1 MLKSNN
7 ISKRNVAV
15 VATTILII
23 FLVGFFIRVDSIY
36 LEGIPDDQKAF
47 YQDQNGIPYMY
58 ELDSYYNYRLTENY
72 LDHGYLGDI
81 IINGTEWD
89 LHSYYPPGVPLDYPP
104 LIVYLTSFIYK
115 LANIFSQIPL
125 LTICFWIPAFIG
137 PFAGIV
143 AYLFTRRYTNEYGAL
158 AAGILTV
165 TAPLYLIRTV
175 PGWFDTDMFNV
186 IFPLLIV
193 WFFME
198 AVESKNSKMQIL
210 FTVLSAFSIFLFA
223 MAWNGWQ
230 YLFYIITVFCIV
242 YLVYGK
248 IKGSSIKNI
257 FNVFI
262 PFFMI
267 SIILIGITNF
277 SNIIDFIY
285 GPSELIQIG
294 SQSPWYPWPDLYVS
308 ISELMKPSL
317 EEFAAKIGPVLLGL
331 GIIGTFLTLRIMI
344 NKQLKERF
352 LNKMSWF
359 FYLLIVVWLLAGFV
373 SLEQGIRFIL
383 LLIPPLVISAGIMVG
398 ICIEYIKALEGKL
411 KGKEILVKL
420 LCLSFIVI
428 ISIPAVINAYE
439 SSSLTP
445 GADDDL
451 WNSAAWIQNN
461 TSNNTVIITEW
472 SYGHFFSAIADRPV
486 SLDGRSAYI
495 ETLPLRQFYNNSLF
509 NPQSPNTSREYW
521 IDKALCT
528 SNENLSLGIF
538 RMLSTGGDN
547 GYLVLNKYIGN
558 TSRSVEILNN
568 ILGVN
573 KNSAME
579 MLINNYKLSPEE
591 AEEVLKYTHP
601 DSPNPFVVVTYSDMI
616 YKAKWTFYFGEWDLS
631 ENSGKNYTYSLGT
644 LNITGSKV
652 NADNN
657 ITGDLTTNSIT
668 WNGETP
674 YCEIIVKNNET
685 EKHYLNKNSDF
696 CIFLLE
702 DIDEAV
708 VLDKQFE
715 NSMFAKLI
723 LEKSGSTNFRPVY
736 ENENAVVWK

>member
-1 MLKSNN
+1 MINLTKREIILKLS
-7 ISKRNVAV
+7 I
-15 VATTILII
+15 ILLI
-23 FLVGFFIRVDSIY
+23 FFVGFFLRLDSIY
-36 LEGIPDDQKAF
+36 LQGIPDDQKAF

-72 LDHGYLGDI
+72 LDHGYLGDT

-125 LTICFWIPAFIG
+125 LNICFWIPAFIG
-137 PFAGIV
+137 PLAGIV
-143 AYLFTRRYTNEYGAL
+143 AYMLVRRFTNDYGAL
-158 AAGILTV
+158 TAGILTV

-193 WFFME
+193 WFFIE

-210 FTVLSAFSIFLFA
+210 FTILSAFSMFLFA

-230 YLFYIITVFCIV
+230 YLFYIITTFCIV

-262 PFFMI
+262 SFFTV
-267 SIILIGITNF
+267 SVILIGITNF
-277 SNIIDFIY
+277 LNIIDFIY

-317 EEFAAKIGPVLLGL
+317 EEFVAKIGPILLGL

-344 NKQLKERF
+344 NNQLKERF

-359 FYLLIVVWLLAGFV
+359 FYSLIVVWLLAGFV

-398 ICIEYIKALEGKL
+398 ICVEYIKALEGKL
-411 KGKEILVKL
+411 NGKEILVKL

-451 WNSAAWIQNN
+451 WNSATWIQNN
-461 TSNNTVIITEW
+461 TSNNTVVITEW
-472 SYGHFFSAIADRPV
+472 SYGHFFSAIAGRPV
-486 SLDGRSAYI
+486 SFDGRSAYI

-538 RMLSTGGDN
+538 RMLSTSGDS
-547 GYLVLNKYIGN
+547 GYLILNKYISN

-568 ILGVN
+568 ILGID

-591 AEEVLKYTHP
+591 AEEVVKYTHP
-601 DSPNPFVVVTYSDMI
+601 NSPNPFVIVTYSDMI

-631 ENSGKNYTYSLGT
+631 KNSGKNYTYSLGT

-652 NADNN
+652 NTDNN
-657 ITGDLTTNSIT
+657 ITGDLTTNNIT
-668 WNGETP
+668 WNGKTP
-674 YCEIIVKNNET
+674 YCEIIVKNNKI
-685 EKHYLNKNSDF
+685 EKHYLNKNGDF

-702 DIDEAV
+702 DINESV

-723 LEKSGSTNFRPVY
+723 LEKSGSANFKPVY
-736 ENENAVVWK
+736 ENENVVVWK

>member
-1 MLKSNN
+1 MINLTKKEIILKLS
-7 ISKRNVAV
+7 I
-15 VATTILII
+15 ILLI
-23 FLVGFFIRVDSIY
+23 FFVGFFLRIDSIY
-36 LEGIPDDQKAF
+36 LEGIPADQKAF

-72 LDHGYLGDI
+72 LDHGYLGDT

-104 LIVYLTSFIYK
+104 LIVYLTAFIYK
-115 LANIFSQIPL
+115 LANIISQIPL
-125 LTICFWIPAFIG
+125 LTVCFWIPAFIG
-137 PFAGIV
+137 PLAGIV
-143 AYLFTRRYTNEYGAL
+143 AYMLVRRFTNEYGAI

-165 TAPLYLIRTV
+165 TAPLYLIRTF
-175 PGWFDTDMFNV
+175 PGWFDTDMFNI

-193 WFFME
+193 WFFIE

-210 FTVLSAFSIFLFA
+210 FTILSAFSMFLFA

-230 YLFYIITVFCIV
+230 YLFYIITTFCIV
-242 YLVYGK
+242 YLIYGK
-248 IKGSSIKNI
+248 IKGNNIKNI

-262 PFFMI
+262 PFFTI

-285 GPSELIQIG
+285 GPSELIKIG
-294 SQSPWYPWPDLYVS
+294 KQSPWYPWPDLYIS

-344 NKQLKERF
+344 NNSLKEHF

-359 FYLLIVVWLLAGFV
+359 FYLLIIVWLLAGFV

-383 LLIPPLVISAGIMVG
+383 LLVPPLVISAGLMVG
-398 ICIEYIKALEGKL
+398 ICVEYIKALEGKL
-411 KGKEILVKL
+411 KGKEILVKF

-428 ISIPAVINAYE
+428 ILIPAVINAYE

-445 GADDDL
+445 GVDDDL
-451 WNSAAWIQNN
+451 WDSAAWIQNN

-486 SLDGRSAYI
+486 SFDGRSAYI

-547 GYLVLNKYIGN
+547 GYLVLNNYISN
-558 TSRSVEILNN
+558 TSKSVEILNN
-568 ILGVN
+568 ILGVDT
-573 KNSAME
+573 NSAME
-579 MLINNYKLSPEE
+579 ILVNKYKLSPEE
-591 AEEVLKYTHP
+591 AKEVLKYTHP
-601 DSPNPFVVVTYSDMI
+601 NNPNPFVIVTYSDMI
-616 YKAKWTFYFGEWDLS
+616 NKAQWTFYFGEWDLTK
-631 ENSGKNYTYSLGT
+631 NSGKNYTYSVGT
-644 LNITGSKV
+644 LNITSSKV

-668 WNGETP
+668 RNGKTP
-674 YCEIIVKNNET
+674 YCEIIVKNNKT

-702 DIDEAV
+702 DINESV

-715 NSMFAKLI
+715 NSMFVKLI
-723 LEKSGSTNFRPVY
+723 LEKSGSANFKPVY
-736 ENENAVVWK
+736 KNENVVIWN